1 MKIIVIKQMATQK
14 IMKFDS
20 IDNNSLKN
28 PLDYCDICGSED
40 IAETTEGF
48 CCRTCGI
55 VLEVQKLEYYKPYE
69 DIAIQNAVLSKT
81 RIGFKKERSINRN
94 SVYMEKL
101 SILDS
106 IRDGETNVCL
116 AAKVEIRR
124 IITGLGLSNKNVD
137 IILQNF
143 KEVRRRLG
151 KGTKYRSPEKLVPC
165 VIYFYYKQNNF
176 PIREHELLKLSY
188 ITKKDFNAF
197 KLQMLEMWPQYQE
210 RNRQEYILQRILEV
224 TEHFKL
230 GMSFYYQSKK
240 ILYRFYESI
249 KNTKDDVIV
258 GLTVSIALLC
268 SQNEDVKINA
278 ICNRLGIKM
287 STIQSQINRRIFE
300 RFKVSGFKS
309 LVRSADLLK
318 NVMAKLRIIE
328 VKSIDDEKS
337 ELIIDSEP
345 ESDIVHVTLGSA
357 IQVFN
362 SNLSLENLLFV
373 KDTNRNLISVRI
385 KTYYNI
391 ENNKNESKKRD
402 NVVLLPRTCKSVN
415 LELWKLYYPTGPPL
429 IDI

>member
-1 MKIIVIKQMATQK
+1 VKIFVIKQMATQK
-14 IMKFDS
+14 SLKINS
-20 IDNNSLKN
+20 INTDSLKN
-28 PLDYCDICGSED
+28 PLEYCDICGSED
-40 IAETTEGF
+40 IVETTEGF

-81 RIGFKKERSINRN
+81 RIGFKNERSINRN
-94 SVYMEKL
+94 SVHMEKL
-101 SILDS
+101 SMLDS
-106 IRDGETNVCL
+106 IRDGETNVCI

-124 IITGLGLSNKNVD
+124 IITGLGLSTKNVD
-137 IILQNF
+137 IILQKF
-143 KEVRRRLG
+143 KEVRKKLG
-151 KGTKYRSPEKLVPC
+151 KGTKYRNPEKLAPC

-176 PIREHELLKLSY
+176 PIREHDLLKLSY

-240 ILYRFYESI
+240 ILYRFYENI

-318 NVMAKLRIIE
+318 NVMVKLRIIDP
-328 VKSIDDEKS
+328 KSIDDEKS
-337 ELIIDSEP
+337 ELINDSEP

-362 SNLSLENLLFV
+362 STIPLENFLFV
-373 KDTNRNLISVRI
+373 KDNNRNLISVQI
-385 KTYYNI
+385 KTYHNT
-391 ENNKNESKKRD
+391 ENNKNEFKKQD
-402 NVVLLPRTCKSVN
+402 NVVLLPRACKSVN
-415 LELWKLYYPTGPPL
+415 LKLWKLYYPTGPPVMET
-429 IDI
+429 